1 MDKTSLLQKANAFS
15 KGNMLETLGI
25 VFTDIDENSIEATMP
40 VNPKVHQP
48 FGLLHGGAT
57 AALAESLGSSGS
69 AMLLDTEADVV
80 GIEINANHLRSVK
93 SGMVTAKGELLHKG
107 RKIHVWD
114 IKVTDEQGKLISVCR
129 LTNMI
134 LPRK

>member
-69 AMLLDTEADVV
+69 AMLLDSDVDVV

-93 SGMVTAKGELLHKG
+93 SGIVTAKGELLHKG
-107 RKIHVWD
+107 RKVHVWD
-114 IKVTDEQGKLISVCR
+114 IKVTDEKGKLISVCR

-134 LPRK
+134 LPR

>member
-25 VFTDIDENSIEATMP
+25 VFTDSDENSIEATMP

-69 AMLLDTEADVV
+69 AMLLDSDVDVV

-93 SGMVTAKGELLHKG
+93 SGIVTAKGELLHKG
-107 RKIHVWD
+107 RKVHVWD
-114 IKVTDEQGKLISVCR
+114 IKVTDEKGKLISVCR